1 MLPTKSNHTKDGCV
15 ATSSNCVIWQGP
27 DLHCINVCNGD
38 TVSDVI
44 AKLALELCD
53 LIEQTSIDGFNI
65 TCLNALPTPLD
76 FHDLV
81 QLLITRICA
90 LEEEAGGGGGGE
102 NPPIRIDGCPNC
114 MVALPACLQYRNPA
128 TQSLVTQLDLSDYA
142 ALVATELCET
152 IAKVTEL
159 QETVLQNSTDITNLD
174 TRVTNLEA
182 SSSATPTLPNVD
194 IKCINNLLSTP
205 LTTAVVAIADE
216 LCDLESS
223 IGTITEILNT
233 ALTQC
238 PGLDSSP
245 ALSQPGVMSSLTGW
259 TSSANSLTETITNL
273 WLTVCDMRGAI
284 MTIQTNCCGTLCSS
298 INVDFSVTVDSQIN
312 LLLTG
317 IIPTSFTECNPLGT
331 LFTIIGEGFSG
342 SIGRFN
348 VPNLIGNPFG
358 INIPAGL
365 NVNADFTVSAN
376 LCLQDVSGSQC
387 ESTLTYVYKSTIA
400 CPVLTLTPGDTT
412 IGYSFPNIVG
422 NPIYYNIE
430 LLNSSGTSVIQT
442 QLRANPTIGPVTGSF
457 TGLLLATTYQVRIK
471 YSSDNMTYLRCPLN
485 STSTTTPSC
494 TQIDGP
500 SVATIEITP
509 T

>member
-27 DLHCINVCNGD
+27 DLNCINLCTGD
-38 TVSDVI
+38 SISEVI
-44 AKLALELCD
+44 ANLALELCD

-65 TCLNALPTPLD
+65 TCLNAIPTPLN
-76 FHDLV
+76 FHALV

-90 LEEEAGGGGGGE
+90 LEEASGGGGE
-102 NPPIRIDGCPNC
+102 NPPIRVDGCPDC
-114 MVALPACLQYRNPA
+114 MVALPTCLQYRNQA
-128 TQSLVTQLDLSDYA
+128 TQSLVTQLELKDYA
-142 ALVATELCET
+142 ALVATELCNT

-159 QETVLQNSTDITNLD
+159 QESVLQNSTDITNLD
-174 TRVTNLEA
+174 NRVTSLEQ
-182 SSSATPTLPNVD
+182 SSSNVPTLPNVD
-194 IKCINNLLSTP
+194 IKCINNLSSTP

-216 LCDLESS
+216 VCALESS
-223 IGTITEILNT
+223 VGTITEILNT

-238 PGLDSSP
+238 PGLDSSS
-245 ALSQPGVMSSLTGW
+245 ALSQPGIMSSLPGW

-284 MTIQTNCCGTLCSS
+284 MTIQANCCGTLCSS

-348 VPNLIGNPFG
+348 VPDLIGNPFG
-358 INIPAGL
+358 VNIPAGL
-365 NVNADFTVSAN
+365 NVNADFTVSAT
-376 LCLQDVSGSQC
+376 LCLQDESGSECQ
-387 ESTLTYVYKSTIA
+387 STLNYVYKSTIA
-400 CPVLTLTPGDTT
+400 CPVLTLIPGDTT

-430 LLNSSGTSVIQT
+430 LYNSSGTTLLQT
-442 QLRANPTIGPVTGSF
+442 QLRGNPTIGPVTGSF
-457 TGLLLATTYQVRIK
+457 TGLVLATSYQVRIK
-471 YSSDNMTYLRCPLN
+471 YSSDNLTYLRCPLN
-485 STSTTTPSC
+485 ITSTTTPSC
-494 TQIDGP
+494 TQIDNL
-500 SVATIEITP
+500 STVANIEINP